1 MFHYLNIRPSL
12 SLNVSPLVLLPSA
25 LLQVFLRDREGSVAR
40 SWLQDADW
48 TELSFPGMWLV
59 NIWDTK
65 TGYDDDKKEARVLSL
80 TRSSCQGRMSQS
92 YHTSMRLRTQKSGQI
107 KINVI
112 TSSNENVE
120 LYRAQDLFHQNITV
134 IMVQIAP
141 LTFIL
146 LVSVLCDREGG
157 SSDIIMASS
166 DWSHWMFPGLWLV
179 DIMTEWYHCHSLWLM
194 TWWLTSICYNYLCVD
209 NVRRG

>member
-40 SWLQDADW
+40 SWQQGTDW

-107 KINVI
+107 KIYVI
-112 TSSNENVE
+112 ASSNENVE

-146 LVSVLCDREGG
+146 LVSVLCDGEGG
-157 SSDIIMASS
+157 INDIIMASS

-179 DIMTEWYHCHSLWLM
+179 DIMTEWYHCYSLWLM
-194 TWWLTSICYNYLCVD
+194 TWWLTSICYNLFVC
-209 NVRRG
+209 R